1 MHNRLKGSNP
11 HARRYTDLEKD
22 IMTFEYLT
30 AGNSFFE
37 YTSSNTTT
45 MCKKT
50 VQRHLRKYTTD
61 IIEGALDIAGLKKYL
76 EDNEYPLA
84 VALCEDGTRI
94 TAATEYDCVQDSIR
108 GLVAPFDTHGLP
120 MRNVFV
126 ASTPHKVME
135 DLKNYSLGNYGY
147 VQLALPLANGA
158 APYVLYHASSDNK
171 FAYREVLNRWKY
183 TEDLLR
189 REGIK
194 VVAHASDGD
203 SRLLKAMKLR
213 SGLEKQAVQSP
224 LGWWFRVDQEK
235 GSPVNIQDMIHTVN
249 KFRNK
254 LVRSDLQIGNI
265 T

>member
-1 MHNRLKGSNP
+1 MHRRLKGSNI
-11 HARRYTDLEKD
+11 HARRYTETEKD
-22 IMTFEYLT
+22 IMAFEYLT

-37 YTSSNTTT
+37 YTASNTTT

-50 VQRHLRKYTTD
+50 LQRHIRKYTTD
-61 IIEGALDIAGLKKYL
+61 IVEGVLDIAGLKKYL
-76 EDNEYPLA
+76 EDNGYPLA

-108 GLVAPFDTHGLP
+108 GLVAPFNVHGLP
-120 MRNVFV
+120 VQDVFV
-126 ASTPHKVME
+126 AATPHKMME

-147 VQLALPLANGA
+147 VQIALPLVNGA
-158 APYVLYHASSDNK
+158 APYVLYHACSDNK
-171 FAYREVLNRWKY
+171 FEYRDVLNRWKY

-194 VVAHASDGD
+194 VVSHASDGD
-203 SRLLKAMKLR
+203 PRLMKAMKLR
-213 SGLEKQAVQSP
+213 SGLDIQAVPSP
-224 LGWWFRVDQEK
+224 WWFRVVQEK
-235 GSPVNIQDMIHTVN
+235 GSPVNIQDMIHTVQ

-254 LVRSDLQIGNI
+254 VVRCDLKIGKI